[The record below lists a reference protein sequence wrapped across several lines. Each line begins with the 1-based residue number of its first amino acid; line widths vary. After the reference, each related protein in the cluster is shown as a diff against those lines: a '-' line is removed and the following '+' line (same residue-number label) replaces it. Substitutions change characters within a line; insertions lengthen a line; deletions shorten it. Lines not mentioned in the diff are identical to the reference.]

1 MLCSAAGSLLLSEP
15 RVTHY
20 DPAPCPDC
28 TPMTRCLHGVRQVPL
43 ARADYRPRMSRFSGK
58 RAIVTGGGR
67 GIGEAVARRL
77 YDEGAS
83 VMVVSR
89 TEAEVG
95 SVASALGERALAH
108 VADVS
113 LEADVQGIVDRAL
126 EVWGR
131 IDVVV
136 NNAGIDDDCPF
147 LEVQAESWQRVL
159 GVNLTGPF
167 LVSQRAARAMAASGG
182 GAFVHIASIAALA
195 GDGEQVAYGASK
207 AGLLGLN
214 RIMALEL
221 ARHGIRSNVVHPGLH
236 RHAADAPVRRRGD
249 VRVHD
254 GRLRAHPAGPHGA
267 ARGDRRGRRVP
278 RLR

>member
-1 MLCSAAGSLLLSEP
+1 
-15 RVTHY
+15 
-20 DPAPCPDC
+20 
-28 TPMTRCLHGVRQVPL
+28 
-43 ARADYRPRMSRFSGK
+43 MSRFSGR

-95 SVASALGERALAH
+95 AVASALGERALPH

-167 LVSQRAARAMAASGG
+167 LVSQRAARAMATSGG

-221 ARHGIRSNVVHPGLH
+221 ARHGIRSNVVHPGYTATPLT
-236 RHAADAPVRRRGD
+236 RQYVGEEMYEYMMGGFARIPQGRMALPEEIAAAVAFLASDDAAAITGTDLV
-249 VRVHD
+249 VD
-254 GRLRAHPAGPHGA
+254 GGTMANCYVVETLPQ
-267 ARGDRRGRRVP
+267 
-278 RLR
+278 

>member
-1 MLCSAAGSLLLSEP
+1 
-15 RVTHY
+15 
-20 DPAPCPDC
+20 
-28 TPMTRCLHGVRQVPL
+28 
-43 ARADYRPRMSRFSGK
+43 MSRFSGK

-95 SVASALGERALAH
+95 AVASALGERALAH

-167 LVSQRAARAMAASGG
+167 LVSQRAARAMATSGG

-221 ARHGIRSNVVHPGLH
+221 ARHGIRSNVVHPGYTATPLT
-236 RHAADAPVRRRGD
+236 RQYVGEEMYEYMMGGFARIPQGRMALPEEIAAAVAFLASDDAAAITGTDLV
-249 VRVHD
+249 VD
-254 GRLRAHPAGPHGA
+254 GGTMANCYVVETLPQ
-267 ARGDRRGRRVP
+267 
-278 RLR
+278 

>member
-1 MLCSAAGSLLLSEP
+1 
-15 RVTHY
+15 
-20 DPAPCPDC
+20 
-28 TPMTRCLHGVRQVPL
+28 
-43 ARADYRPRMSRFSGK
+43 MSRFSGK

-95 SVASALGERALAH
+95 AVAGALGERALAH

-147 LEVQAESWQRVL
+147 LDVQADSWQRVL

-167 LVSQRAARAMAASGG
+167 LVSQRAARAMATSGG

-214 RIMALEL
+214 RIMAMEL
-221 ARHGIRSNVVHPGLH
+221 ARHGIRSNVVHPGYTATPLT
-236 RHAADAPVRRRGD
+236 RQYVGEEMYEYMMGGFARIPQGRMALPEEIAAAVAFLASDDAAAITGTDLV
-249 VRVHD
+249 VD
-254 GRLRAHPAGPHGA
+254 GGTMANCYVVETLPQ
-267 ARGDRRGRRVP
+267 
-278 RLR
+278 

>member
-1 MLCSAAGSLLLSEP
+1 MRGTV
-15 RVTHY
+15 RV
-20 DPAPCPDC
+20 
-28 TPMTRCLHGVRQVPL
+28 
-43 ARADYRPRMSRFSGK
+43 MSRFSGK

-77 YDEGAS
+77 YSEGAS

-89 TEAEVG
+89 TEAEVAA
-95 SVASALGERALAH
+95 VAGALGERALAH

-126 EVWGR
+126 EAWGR

-147 LEVQAESWQRVL
+147 LDVQAESWQRVL

-167 LVSQRAARAMAASGG
+167 LVSQRAARAMATTGG

-214 RIMALEL
+214 RIMAMEL
-221 ARHGIRSNVVHPGLH
+221 ARHGIRSNVVHPGYTATPLT
-236 RHAADAPVRRRGD
+236 RQYVGEEMYEYMMGGFARIPQGRMALPEEIAAAVAFLASDDAAAITGTDLV
-249 VRVHD
+249 VD
-254 GRLRAHPAGPHGA
+254 GGTMANLYVVETLPQ
-267 ARGDRRGRRVP
+267 
-278 RLR
+278 

>member
-1 MLCSAAGSLLLSEP
+1 MP
-15 RVTHY
+15 
-20 DPAPCPDC
+20 
-28 TPMTRCLHGVRQVPL
+28 
-43 ARADYRPRMSRFSGK
+43 RFSGK

-95 SVASALGERALAH
+95 AVAGALGERALAH

-167 LVSQRAARAMAASGG
+167 LVSQRAARAMATSGG

-221 ARHGIRSNVVHPGLH
+221 ARHGIRSNVVHPGYTATPLT
-236 RHAADAPVRRRGD
+236 RQYVGEEMYECMMGGFARIPQGRMALPEEIAAAVAFLASDDAAAITGTDLV
-249 VRVHD
+249 VD
-254 GRLRAHPAGPHGA
+254 GGTMANCYVVETLPQ
-267 ARGDRRGRRVP
+267 
-278 RLR
+278 

>member
-1 MLCSAAGSLLLSEP
+1 
-15 RVTHY
+15 
-20 DPAPCPDC
+20 
-28 TPMTRCLHGVRQVPL
+28 
-43 ARADYRPRMSRFSGK
+43 MSRFSGK

-95 SVASALGERALAH
+95 AVAGALGERALAH

-167 LVSQRAARAMAASGG
+167 LVSQRAARAMATSGG

-221 ARHGIRSNVVHPGLH
+221 ARHGIRSNVVHPGYTATPLT
-236 RHAADAPVRRRGD
+236 RQYVGEEMYEYMMGGFARIPQGRMALPEEIAAAVAFLASDDAAAITGTDLV
-249 VRVHD
+249 VD
-254 GRLRAHPAGPHGA
+254 GGTMANCYVVETLPQ
-267 ARGDRRGRRVP
+267 
-278 RLR
+278 

>member
-1 MLCSAAGSLLLSEP
+1 
-15 RVTHY
+15 
-20 DPAPCPDC
+20 
-28 TPMTRCLHGVRQVPL
+28 
-43 ARADYRPRMSRFSGK
+43 MSRFSGR

-167 LVSQRAARAMAASGG
+167 LVSQRAARAMATSGG

-221 ARHGIRSNVVHPGLH
+221 ARHGIRSNVVHPGYTATPLT
-236 RHAADAPVRRRGD
+236 RQYVGEEMYEYMMGGFARIPQGRMALPEEIAAAVAFLASDDAAAITGTDLV
-249 VRVHD
+249 VD
-254 GRLRAHPAGPHGA
+254 GGTMANCYVVETLPQ
-267 ARGDRRGRRVP
+267 
-278 RLR
+278 

>member
-1 MLCSAAGSLLLSEP
+1 
-15 RVTHY
+15 
-20 DPAPCPDC
+20 
-28 TPMTRCLHGVRQVPL
+28 
-43 ARADYRPRMSRFSGK
+43 MSRFSGK

-89 TEAEVG
+89 TEPEVG
-95 SVASALGERALAH
+95 AVAGALGERALAH

-147 LEVQAESWQRVL
+147 LDVQADSWQRVL
-159 GVNLTGPF
+159 GVNRAI
-167 LVSQRAARAMAASGG
+167 LVSQRAACSMVAKAA
-182 GAFVHIASIAALA
+182 AA
-195 GDGEQVAYGASK
+195 
-207 AGLLGLN
+207 
-214 RIMALEL
+214 
-221 ARHGIRSNVVHPGLH
+221 RSSTSRL
-236 RHAADAPVRRRGD
+236 DAPR
-249 VRVHD
+249 
-254 GRLRAHPAGPHGA
+254 
-267 ARGDRRGRRVP
+267 
-278 RLR
+278 

>member
-1 MLCSAAGSLLLSEP
+1 
-15 RVTHY
+15 
-20 DPAPCPDC
+20 
-28 TPMTRCLHGVRQVPL
+28 
-43 ARADYRPRMSRFSGK
+43 MSRFPGN

-147 LEVQAESWQRVL
+147 LELQADSWQRVL

-167 LVSQRAARAMAASGG
+167 LVSQRAARAMATSGG

-221 ARHGIRSNVVHPGLH
+221 ARHGIRSNVVHPGYTATPLT
-236 RHAADAPVRRRGD
+236 RQYVGEEMYEYMMGGFARIPQGRMALPEEIAAAVAFLASDDAAAITGTDLV
-249 VRVHD
+249 VD
-254 GRLRAHPAGPHGA
+254 GGTMANCYVVETLPQ
-267 ARGDRRGRRVP
+267 
-278 RLR
+278 

>member
-1 MLCSAAGSLLLSEP
+1 
-15 RVTHY
+15 
-20 DPAPCPDC
+20 
-28 TPMTRCLHGVRQVPL
+28 
-43 ARADYRPRMSRFSGK
+43 MSRFPGK

-95 SVASALGERALAH
+95 AVAGALGERALAH

-221 ARHGIRSNVVHPGLH
+221 ARHGIRSNVVHPGYTATPLT
-236 RHAADAPVRRRGD
+236 RQYVGEEMYEYMMGGFARIPQGRMALPEEIAAAVAFLASDDAAAITGTDLV
-249 VRVHD
+249 VD
-254 GRLRAHPAGPHGA
+254 GGTMANCYVVETLPQ
-267 ARGDRRGRRVP
+267 
-278 RLR
+278 

>member
-1 MLCSAAGSLLLSEP
+1 
-15 RVTHY
+15 
-20 DPAPCPDC
+20 
-28 TPMTRCLHGVRQVPL
+28 
-43 ARADYRPRMSRFSGK
+43 MSRFSGK

-77 YDEGAS
+77 YGEGAA

-95 SVASALGERALAH
+95 AVAGALGERALAH

-113 LEADVQGIVDRAL
+113 LEADVQGIVDRAH

-136 NNAGIDDDCPF
+136 NNAGVDDDCPF
-147 LEVQAESWQRVL
+147 LDVQADNWQRVL

-167 LVSQRAARAMAASGG
+167 LVSQRAARSMAASGG
-182 GAFVHIASIAALA
+182 GAFVHIGSIAALA

-221 ARHGIRSNVVHPGLH
+221 ARHGIRSNVVHPGYTATPLT
-236 RHAADAPVRRRGD
+236 REYVGEKMYEYMMGGFARIPQGRMALPEEIAAAVAFLASDDAAAITGTDLV
-249 VRVHD
+249 VD
-254 GRLRAHPAGPHGA
+254 GGTMANCYVVETLPQ
-267 ARGDRRGRRVP
+267 
-278 RLR
+278 

>member
-1 MLCSAAGSLLLSEP
+1 
-15 RVTHY
+15 
-20 DPAPCPDC
+20 
-28 TPMTRCLHGVRQVPL
+28 
-43 ARADYRPRMSRFSGK
+43 MSRFSGK

-95 SVASALGERALAH
+95 AVAGALGERALAH

-221 ARHGIRSNVVHPGLH
+221 ARHGIRSNVVHPGYTATPLT
-236 RHAADAPVRRRGD
+236 RQYVGEEMYEYMMGGFARIPQGRMALPEEIAAAVAFLASDDAAAITGTDLV
-249 VRVHD
+249 VD
-254 GRLRAHPAGPHGA
+254 GGTMANCYVVETLPQ
-267 ARGDRRGRRVP
+267 
-278 RLR
+278 

>member
-1 MLCSAAGSLLLSEP
+1 
-15 RVTHY
+15 
-20 DPAPCPDC
+20 
-28 TPMTRCLHGVRQVPL
+28 
-43 ARADYRPRMSRFSGK
+43 MSRFSGK
-58 RAIVTGGGR
+58 QAVVTGGGR

-95 SVASALGERALAH
+95 AVAGALGERALAH

-126 EVWGR
+126 EAWGR
-131 IDVVV
+131 IDIVV

-147 LEVQAESWQRVL
+147 LDVEADSWQRVL
-159 GVNLTGPF
+159 DVNLTGPF
-167 LVSQRAARAMAASGG
+167 LLSQRAARSMATTGG

-214 RIMALEL
+214 RIMAMEL
-221 ARHGIRSNVVHPGLH
+221 ARHGIRSNVVHPGYTATPLT
-236 RHAADAPVRRRGD
+236 RQYVGEEMYAYMMGGFARIPQGRMALPEEIAAAVAFLASDDAAAITGTDLV
-249 VRVHD
+249 VD
-254 GRLRAHPAGPHGA
+254 GGTMANCYVVETLPQ
-267 ARGDRRGRRVP
+267 
-278 RLR
+278 

>member
-1 MLCSAAGSLLLSEP
+1 
-15 RVTHY
+15 
-20 DPAPCPDC
+20 
-28 TPMTRCLHGVRQVPL
+28 
-43 ARADYRPRMSRFSGK
+43 MSRFSGK

-95 SVASALGERALAH
+95 AVANALGERALAH

-147 LEVQAESWQRVL
+147 LDVQADSWRRVL

-167 LVSQRAARAMAASGG
+167 LVSQRAARSMATSGG
-182 GAFVHIASIAALA
+182 GTFVHIASIAALA

-221 ARHGIRSNVVHPGLH
+221 ARHGIRSNVVHPGYTATPLT
-236 RHAADAPVRRRGD
+236 RQYVGEEMYEYMMGGFARIPQGRMALPEEIAAAVAFLASDDAAAITGTDLV
-249 VRVHD
+249 VD
-254 GRLRAHPAGPHGA
+254 GGTMANCYVVETLPQ
-267 ARGDRRGRRVP
+267 
-278 RLR
+278 

>member
-1 MLCSAAGSLLLSEP
+1 
-15 RVTHY
+15 
-20 DPAPCPDC
+20 
-28 TPMTRCLHGVRQVPL
+28 
-43 ARADYRPRMSRFSGK
+43 MSRFSGK

-77 YDEGAS
+77 YSEGAA

-95 SVASALGERALAH
+95 AVAKALGERALAH

-147 LEVQAESWQRVL
+147 LDVQADSWQRVL

-167 LVSQRAARAMAASGG
+167 LVSQRAARSMATSGG

-221 ARHGIRSNVVHPGLH
+221 ARHGIRSNVVHPGYTATPLT
-236 RHAADAPVRRRGD
+236 RQYVGEEMYEYMMGGFARIPQGRMALPDEIAAAVAFLASDDAAAITGTDLV
-249 VRVHD
+249 VD
-254 GRLRAHPAGPHGA
+254 GGTMANCYVVETLPQ
-267 ARGDRRGRRVP
+267 
-278 RLR
+278 